1 MKKFLMLL
9 ALAGVASASMAQ
21 TGGYEE
27 IRTPDKY
34 RVLTNHFGDNWF
46 FSLGGGA
53 SVLFGEGDVAGSFG
67 DRISPT
73 LNVAVGKW
81 FTPGLGL
88 RLQYSGLQAK
98 GFTYDVNADYI
109 KGGQNPGGYY
119 EQKFDY
125 MNLHGDVLF
134 NLSAMFGGYNSKRV
148 YEIIPYLGSG
158 FTHSYTSP
166 HRQSMSLNAGI
177 INRFRL
183 GSGVDLN
190 LELAAVGLEDKFDSE
205 LDGKSGYDALGSV
218 TLGITY
224 KFPKRGFKRPAPQLI
239 SESELVEM
247 RLAMAELAGANAELA
262 EALARKQAQLD
273 VERVRE
279 AVVEGVAAEE
289 ASIIV
294 PRTVFFPIGS
304 STLSPREEMN
314 LKYLGERMKAF
325 PDTQYVIYGYA
336 DSATGSA
343 AHNQKLSQKRAQAV
357 VDYLVKKH
365 GISASRLTAQ
375 GVGGV
380 DQFGNPA
387 YLNRVV
393 IVESDL

>member
-1 MKKFLMLL
+1 MLL
-9 ALAGVASASMAQ
+9 VLTGLASASMAQ
-21 TGGYEE
+21 SSGYEE
-27 IRTPDKY
+27 ITKPDKY
-34 RVLTNHFGDNWF
+34 RVLTNRFGSNWF
-46 FSLGGGA
+46 FTVGGGA
-53 SVLFGEGDVAGSFG
+53 SVLFGEGDTAGSFG

-81 FTPGLGL
+81 FTPGMGL

-98 GFTYDVNADYI
+98 GFTHDVNADYI
-109 KGGQNPGGYY
+109 TGGQQPGGYY

-134 NLSAMFGGYNSKRV
+134 NLSAMIGGYSSKRV
-148 YEIIPYLGSG
+148 YEIIPYLGAG

-190 LELAAVGLEDKFDSE
+190 LELAAVGVEDKFDSE
-205 LDGKSGYDALGSV
+205 AGNHPGYDALGSV
-218 TLGITY
+218 TVGITY

-239 SESELVEM
+239 SESELREM
-247 RLAMAELAGANAELA
+247 RIGIAELA
-262 EALARKQAQLD
+262 EANAVLGEELARKEAQLD

-279 AVVEGVAAEE
+279 AIDVSTETNDGTIA
-289 ASIIV
+289 
-294 PRTVFFPIGS
+294 PRAVFFPLES
-304 STLSPREEMN
+304 SKLSPRETMN
-314 LKYLGERMKAF
+314 LQYLAEYMKQN
-325 PDTQYVIYGYA
+325 PNTQYVIYGYA

-343 AHNQKLSQKRAQAV
+343 YYNQKLSEKRAQSV
-357 VDYLVKKH
+357 VDYLVKNY
-365 GISASRLTAQ
+365 GISSSRLQAQ
-375 GVGGV
+375 GAGGV
-380 DQFGNPA
+380 DKFGKPE

-393 IVESDL
+393 IVESAR